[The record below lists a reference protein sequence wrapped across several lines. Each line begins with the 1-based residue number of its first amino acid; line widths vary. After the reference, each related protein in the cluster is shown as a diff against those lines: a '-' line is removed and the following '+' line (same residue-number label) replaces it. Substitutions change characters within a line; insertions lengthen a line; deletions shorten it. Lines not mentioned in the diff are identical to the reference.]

1 MIMKNSI
8 LFTCIIIFLI
18 NFSFSQGLIID
29 SEEEWNKIPKIES
42 DFGFASTIPS
52 KFSLEEYVPVV
63 QYQQGGTCTGF
74 AVNYYALST
83 MYNISFGVKDEI
95 EKFMFAFDPYF
106 SYSIIKEKNLDPDD
120 NECSRGLKFTQVIA
134 ELQDSG
140 AKKLWMK
147 PFDNSCNETWTK
159 ERLDSIKS
167 YTRPY
172 SLDFPG
178 VAAFDTENLNLEKL
192 KNTIFQNNP
201 IVIGVLVTKSLERYS
216 LGDEN
221 RPDNII
227 GVKDD
232 GLWSPRDNEKIIA
245 KHAMCIVG
253 YDDEKFGGSF
263 QVVNSW
269 GRKYGDKGYVWIK
282 YNDLKKY
289 VTRAFILKINKN
301 VKSDPVNKEGIKF
314 GNYVRYSYES
324 GNTNKLN
331 IYEGQLI
338 DGKITGHAIFYHKP
352 SETIFAGEYL
362 DGKRNGEFF
371 VYQDNKFKKAY
382 YENSILVNPDE
393 LGFSKDN
400 LNIQIGRNNDI
411 ESKLAKLGLPYDGIR
426 KASSTSNNVIPPDEK

>member
-1 MIMKNSI
+1 MKKSI
-8 LFTCIIIFLI
+8 LLISLIFFVSNISL
-18 NFSFSQGLIID
+18 SQGLLLESD
-29 SEEEWNKIPKIES
+29 EEWSKIPKIES

-52 KFSLEEYVPVV
+52 KFSLEEYVPIVL
-63 QYQQGGTCTGF
+63 QQKGGTCTGF

-120 NECSRGLKFTQVIA
+120 IECKEGLWFSQVIA

-147 PFDNSCNETWTK
+147 PFDTSCNETWTK

-167 YTRPY
+167 YTWPY
-172 SLDFPG
+172 SIDFPG
-178 VAAFDTENLNLEKL
+178 AAAFDTENLNLEEM

-201 IVIGVLVTKSLERYS
+201 IVIGLFVKESLHGYS

-221 RPDNII
+221 TPDNIY

-232 GLWSPRDNEKIIA
+232 GLWTPRDNEKIIG

-289 VTRAFILKINKN
+289 VFRAFTLKINKN
-301 VKSDPVNKEGIKF
+301 VESDPLNKEGINLR
-314 GNYVRYSYES
+314 NYVRYSYQS
-324 GNTNKLN
+324 GNTNMLN
-331 IYEGQLI
+331 IYEGQFI
-338 DGKITGHAIFYHKP
+338 DRKLTGHAIFYHKP
-352 SETIFAGEYL
+352 SETIYAGEYL
-362 DGKRNGEFF
+362 NGKRNGEFVVF
-371 VYQDNKFKKAY
+371 EDNKIKNAY
-382 YENSILVNPDE
+382 YENDILINPDE
-393 LGFSKDN
+393 LGFVNDN
-400 LNIQIGRNNDI
+400 SNIQIGSNNDI
-411 ESKLAKLGLPYDGIR
+411 EFKLAKLGLPYDGIR
-426 KASSTSNNVIPPDEK
+426 KASSTSNNIIPPDEK